1 MCLPA
6 YANVLTW
13 ISSAE
18 GSVNDII
25 RLLVVIIIGPAK
37 TPLSYLCIY
46 PFFFFFCDNHP
57 PFLFPILVGNLMY
70 VFYLNV
76 IQAAYLYVLL
86 CF

>member
-25 RLLVVIIIGPAK
+25 RLLAVIIIGPAK

-46 PFFFFFCDNHP
+46 PFFFF
-57 PFLFPILVGNLMY
+57 LW
-70 VFYLNV
+70 
-76 IQAAYLYVLL
+76 
-86 CF
+86 